1 MSKPR
6 VDLAQFEPAM
16 AVEETQPARIVE
28 QLHLDEEGRNGMTS
42 SLPRVDGGWGA
53 WSYLATATALE
64 TLVWGMAN
72 SYGVYLD
79 HYTILY
85 PTSTGLLPIIGT
97 VAMGIM
103 YLLMSPLS
111 LYLTTYPLQ
120 RKITMWIGLVVMFS
134 GFIGAAFASSAAGL
148 VVTQGVLYG
157 IGGTLLYCPTTNYMF
172 EWWLNKRGL
181 ASGIMLSGTGAGG
194 LVMPL
199 ISNALLQKYGKR
211 TTLLSI
217 GISYTILI
225 ALLIPFIKPRL
236 PIPSSSSSSSR
247 RPRPKVNW
255 GFMRRSAFWLLW
267 AGVLFQGLA
276 AFMPVTYL
284 PSYATALSLS
294 PTIGTLTIALM
305 NLARVPGQVIIGHL
319 ADKMSPRKLIL
330 LMAIASGISVFAGW
344 GAAKN
349 VGGLVGFS
357 LAFGAFAGSY
367 TALFSRF
374 IAILNR
380 DDPHL
385 PAILYSLF
393 FLARGIGSI
402 ASGPLS
408 SALMSHNSSLDGAK
422 GAYGVGE
429 FGVLIIWTGTGM
441 IMSGVGAGYKS
452 YKVD

>member
-1 MSKPR
+1 MSKFN
-6 VDLAQFEPAM
+6 DSQTSGM
-16 AVEETQPARIVE
+16 APEEIQPARIVE
-28 QLHLDEEGRNGMTS
+28 QFQLDEEGQNDVESSNDNGTS
-42 SLPRVDGGWGA
+42 ALPRVDGGWGA

-64 TLVWGMAN
+64 TLVWGLAS
-72 SYGVYLD
+72 SYG
-79 HYTILY
+79 
-85 PTSTGLLPIIGT
+85 GT

-111 LYLTTYPLQ
+111 LYLTSYPRQ
-120 RKITMWIGLVVMFS
+120 RKGTMWLGLMIMFA
-134 GFIGAAFASSAAGL
+134 GFMGAAFTNSAAGL

-157 IGGTLLYCPTTNYMF
+157 IGGTMLYCPTTNYMF
-172 EWWLNKRGL
+172 EWWLNRRGL

-225 ALLIPFIKPRL
+225 AILIPFVRARL
-236 PIPSSSSSSSR
+236 PIPATTSSR
-247 RPRPKVNW
+247 RPKVNW
-255 GFMRRSAFWLLW
+255 EFTRRSTFWLLW
-267 AGVLFQGLA
+267 MGVLFQGLA

-294 PTIGTLTIALM
+294 PTIGTLSIALM

-319 ADKMSPRKLIL
+319 ADKISPRKLIL
-330 LMAIASGISVFAGW
+330 LMALASGISVFAGW
-344 GAAKN
+344 GAARD

-408 SALMSHNSSLDGAK
+408 SALMSHTSSLDGAK
-422 GAYGVGE
+422 GGYGVGE
-429 FGVLIIWTGTGM
+429 YGVLIIWTGVGM
-441 IMSGVGAGYKS
+441 VMSGVGAGYKS
-452 YKVD
+452 LKLD

>member
-1 MSKPR
+1 MSKHNQPS
-6 VDLAQFEPAM
+6 DSSLAA
-16 AVEETQPARIVE
+16 EETQLARVFE
-28 QLHLDEEGRNGMTS
+28 QLQIDEENINDTVPSTNSS
-42 SLPRVDGGWGA
+42 SLPRIDGGWGA

-64 TLVWGMAN
+64 TLVWGFAS

-79 HYTILY
+79 HYSTLY
-85 PTSTGLLPIIGT
+85 PHSTTLLPVVGT
-97 VAMGIM
+97 VAMGCM

-111 LYLTTYPLQ
+111 LYLTKYPTQ
-120 RKITMWIGLVVMFS
+120 RRITMWLGLIIMCS
-134 GFIGAAFASSAAGL
+134 SFIGAAFAKSAAGL
-148 VVTQGVLYG
+148 VVTQGILYG

-172 EWWLNKRGL
+172 EWWSNRRGL

-199 ISNALLQKYGKR
+199 ISNALLQRYGKR

-217 GISYTILI
+217 GISFTILI
-225 ALLIPFIKPRL
+225 AILIPFIRPRL
-236 PIPSSSSSSSR
+236 PIPSNSNTH
-247 RPRPKVNW
+247 RPKVNW
-255 GFMRRSAFWLLW
+255 NFMSRSTFWLLW
-267 AGVLFQGLA
+267 LGVLFQGLA

-305 NLARVPGQVIIGHL
+305 NLARVPGQVVIGYL

-330 LMAIASGISVFAGW
+330 LMALASGISVFAGW

-408 SALMSHNSSLDGAK
+408 SALMSHTSLSHAK
-422 GAYGVGE
+422 GGYGVGE
-429 FGVLIIWTGTGM
+429 FGVLIIWTGVGM
-441 IMSGVGAGYKS
+441 VMSGVGAGYKN
-452 YKVD
+452 YKID